1 MKIHRRG
8 AIKFTP
14 LSKPH
19 TVQNPYYRF
28 LSKSVRLE
36 AMREATMSVK
46 TVSTISAAERELR
59 ERVVADAAHS
69 SAMEGLTAGAEY
81 RADAAAYAAGEFDV
95 DELGRRTRARWGL
108 A

>member
-1 MKIHRRG
+1 
-8 AIKFTP
+8 
-14 LSKPH
+14 
-19 TVQNPYYRF
+19 
-28 LSKSVRLE
+28 
-36 AMREATMSVK
+36 MSVK
-46 TVSTISAAERELR
+46 TASTISAAERELR

-81 RADAAAYAAGEFDV
+81 RADAAGEFDV

>member
-1 MKIHRRG
+1 M
-8 AIKFTP
+8 
-14 LSKPH
+14 
-19 TVQNPYYRF
+19 
-28 LSKSVRLE
+28 
-36 AMREATMSVK
+36 
-46 TVSTISAAERELR
+46 
-59 ERVVADAAHS
+59 ADAAHS